1 MKRIQGLDGLRAIAI
16 IGIIIYH
23 LLPSFLPGGFLG
35 VNLFFVLSGFL
46 LTYTSLNDIHG
57 KGFTV
62 LNFYKKRIMRIYPSL
77 ILLVLTACFFA
88 WIFTPN
94 AMYGMRREVLS
105 IFLGYNNWWQISRN
119 ASYFARI
126 SSVSP
131 FTHLWCI
138 AVELQYYLIWPLLLM
153 ICLLLEVKAHFK
165 SEYFLLILA
174 GVSFVESIILLRPG
188 QDPTRVYYGTDTR
201 AYALL
206 VGSALGF
213 IIERKIRTGN
223 RGMKQIPA
231 ATRAVLEITLGAALP
246 VMLVFYFFAEG
257 QSIMTYR
264 VFMPLTVLF
273 SVCVIYLCAD
283 TDLQVITLP
292 KLDFLQKLGA
302 YSYEAYLV
310 MFPVIS
316 IVTRTV
322 RTTSRVPVVV
332 LSVVLIIAGTFWLH
346 QVTTSLFKKEKPV
359 SSVRRSVK

>member
-62 LNFYKKRIMRIYPSL
+62 LNFYKKRILRIYPAL
-77 ILLVLTACFFA
+77 ILLVLTGCFFA

-105 IFLGYNNWWQISRN
+105 VFLGYNNWWQISRN

-126 SSVSP
+126 SSASP

-138 AVELQYYLIWPLLLM
+138 AVELQYYLVWPLLLM

-174 GVSFVESIILLRPG
+174 AISFVESIILLHPG

-213 IIERKIRTGN
+213 IIERKMRTGN
-223 RGMKQIPA
+223 RRMKQTPA
-231 ATRAVLEITLGAALP
+231 LTRAVLEIALCASFL

-257 QSIMTYR
+257 QSILTYR
-264 VFMPLTVLF
+264 VFMPLTVLI

-283 TDLQVITLP
+283 TDLQVICLP

-316 IVTRTV
+316 IVTRTL
-322 RTTSRVPVVV
+322 RTASRVPVVV
-332 LSVVLIIAGTFWLH
+332 ISVVLIILGTFWLH
-346 QVTTSLFKKEKPV
+346 QVTTGLFKKEKPA
-359 SSVRRSVK
+359 SSVRRYEN